1 MLKKT
6 LNNNYSKHKLA
17 PILIT
22 VYDRLDKLKDCINS
36 LLKNELSKNT
46 IVYISSD
53 NYSKPSD
60 QIKVNSVREYINS
73 IKGFKKVIK
82 VFHEKNLGGSLAAE
96 LSRMIIFENHDKY
109 ILLEDDIVVSPLF
122 LEYMNKGLEFYQDD
136 PNIFSIC
143 GFSPSIMP
151 DFYYKN
157 APNKLYLNHSWA
169 AWGVASWKNKFNE
182 LLIFRNNDKLFEIIE
197 KDLKNNQ
204 LVKSLN
210 ILSPKY
216 YIHLLYCVK
225 NKKVPEFDY
234 LAAYYCLKNSMYN
247 VYINHTL
254 TKNYGHDG
262 TGLRSLKDELI
273 NSKMDRARY
282 PEVLPD
288 FKPINELDIL
298 NSLPLKSENN
308 FQALLKIVLI
318 KIGLF
323 DFFKSIYR
331 KFHKKIV

>member
-1 MLKKT
+1 M
-6 LNNNYSKHKLA
+6 NNYA
-17 PILIT
+17 PVLIF
-22 VYDRLDKLKDCINS
+22 VYDRFNH
-36 LLKNELSKNT
+36 LKNAVESLIKCPEAQNT
-46 IVYISSD
+46 EIFIASDMTSEKEKEFQINEIRDYIG
-53 NYSKPSD
+53 
-60 QIKVNSVREYINS
+60 S
-73 IKGFKKVIK
+73 IKEFKKVTPIFFDK
-82 VFHEKNLGGSLAAE
+82 NVGIEHSWHYSLDLVFKKHDS
-96 LSRMIIFENHDKY
+96 II
-109 ILLEDDIVVSPLF
+109 ILEDDIEVSPLF
-122 LEYMNKGLEFYQDD
+122 LRFINQGLNYYKNN

-143 GFSPSIMP
+143 GFSPSIMS
-151 DFYYKN
+151 DFYDKN
-157 APNKLYLNHSWA
+157 AQNKIYFNHSWA
-169 AWGVASWKNKFNE
+169 AWGVASWKNKFLEFNE
-182 LLIFRNNDKLFEIIE
+182 FRNSDGLLNFVN
-197 KDLKNNQ
+197 KDLKDNE

-216 YIHLLYCVK
+216 YIHLLYCFK
-225 NKKVPEFDY
+225 NKKVPEFDF
-234 LAAYYCLKNSMYN
+234 LAAYYCLKNNMYN
-247 VYINHTL
+247 VYSNHTL

-323 DFFKSIYR
+323 DFFKSIHR
-331 KFHKKIV
+331 KFYKKIV